1 MVLPKF
7 GKMKVNAVTAGLIN
21 RYLNELARKTPT
33 QAKNARKVLSMVL
46 RSCVLDGAIPTN
58 PVNDLPRRSPKS
70 KPVRALDAA
79 GFQRMRELFDAW
91 RSVGVGQN
99 GAPRH
104 PSFAAIDAF
113 EVMAG
118 TGLRIGEVLS
128 LRPADLALDAEI
140 PTLTVTGTLT
150 EVAGAGGVQRVNR
163 SRSRT
168 TPFGRSLSP
177 PSSSERYVDR
187 WSSTAAQTSSSPPG
201 PDAVS
206 RRATSAEHGVRR
218 VVARNSN
225 G

>member
-140 PTLTVTGTLT
+140 PTLTITGTLT
-150 EVAGAGGVQRVNR
+150 EVAGAGGVQRQPFPKSDDSV
-163 SRSRT
+163 RT
-168 TPFGRSLSP
+168 VALPVFVVRALRRQMELNGSPDLVFTTGTGRCISP
-177 PSSSERYVDR
+177 
-187 WSSTAAQTSSSPPG
+187 G
-201 PDAVS
+201 NI
-206 RRATSAEHGVRR
+206 RRAWR
-218 VVARNSN
+218 
-225 G
+225 